1 MSVMFGLLVFISACQ
16 SNAITS
22 ENSTILPRLTFANYA
37 HLGFAPATVGFAPT
51 QYREGAEQARFPIDV
66 ERIMKRYLAKRF
78 TGQTASRP
86 QNPQAPLIVQLQ
98 DVSLSERD
106 EAKGEMSFTDK
117 FKRIFAGYTF
127 YDVSGK
133 VALTHKA
140 CGDSKQ
146 NYKEYIGFEKHLKL
160 SNGATVYEREV
171 ALMSLA
177 EKMIARVDPYIVQ
190 SAQRIADKCGI

>member
-1 MSVMFGLLVFISACQ
+1 MLGLLVLIAACQ

-22 ENSTILPRLTFANYA
+22 ENSTVLPRLTFANYA
-37 HLGFAPATVGFAPT
+37 PLGFAAETVGFAPT
-51 QYREGAEQARFPIDV
+51 LYREGAEQARFPIDV

-78 TGQTASRP
+78 TGQTANRP

-133 VALTHKA
+133 VALTHQA
-140 CGDSKQ
+140 CGFNQQS
-146 NYKEYIGFEKHLKL
+146 YKEYIGFEKHMKL
-160 SNGATVYEREV
+160 SNEATVYEREV

-190 SAQRIADKCGI
+190 SAQRIADKCGM